1 MRDVS
6 DDEVR
11 LRLKLDNPWWRD
23 GIVPDYLAPTLK
35 RAHFEPFFDLVT
47 DTGVRRAIVLMGP
60 RRVGKTVLIHQTI
73 QTLIANGTSPADI
86 MYLSLD
92 TPVYTGVGLE
102 KLLRIQFGD
111 DTLLERRPR
120 WVFFDEVQYLK
131 DWERHLKSLV
141 DTLPGFRFAV
151 SGSAAAA
158 LRLKSTESGAGRFT
172 DFRLPPLA
180 FCEYLSFVGIDDIK
194 GVPIDDLNREF
205 FNYINYGGFPETV
218 LVPSVR
224 SNMERFIRSDIL
236 DKVLL
241 RDLPDLY
248 GIDSIQDLNRLFTV
262 LAYNTAE
269 EVSYDGLS
277 QSAEMAKNTIRKYL
291 DYLEAAF
298 LILRLPRIDQNA
310 KRFKRETHFK
320 VHLTNP
326 SIRAALFGAVGQDD
340 PIAGN
345 LVETAIVA
353 QLLHTKMTEAARYA
367 RWADGE
373 VDLVITGQKLDLD
386 SAGTFISP
394 FATTCI
400 DIKWSDRYAS
410 RPEDLKSLL
419 AFSQKTYGH
428 VAVSTTKT
436 RTLILSRRSLDITM
450 LPASCLCHNLGW
462 PAAANP
468 LESLNATSFIHS
480 TEDRS

>member
-23 GIVPDYLAPTLK
+23 GVVPDYLAPTLK

-47 DTGVRRAIVLMGP
+47 ETGVRRAIVLMGP

-73 QTLIANGTSPADI
+73 QTLIADGTPPADI

-180 FCEYLSFVGIDDIK
+180 FCEYLGFVGIDDIK
-194 GVPIDDLNREF
+194 GMPIDDLNREF

-353 QLLHTKMTEAARYA
+353 QLLHTKVTEAARYA

-373 VDLVITGQKLDLD
+373 VDLVISGQHLDLN
-386 SAGTFISP
+386 SIGTF
-394 FATTCI
+394 ADRTTTTSI
-400 DIKWSDRYAS
+400 EIKWSDRYAA
-410 RPEDLKSLL
+410 RPEELRSLMAFAKKTSVNLSVATTRTKSLYQ
-419 AFSQKTYGH
+419 F
-428 VAVSTTKT
+428 TKE
-436 RTLILSRRSLDITM
+436 ISLQM
-450 LPASCLCHNLGW
+450 LPAAYLCDDLGR
-462 PAAANP
+462 AAMDDP
-468 LESLNATSFIHS
+468 FESLNAMAI
-480 TEDRS
+480 EAALRRE